1 MNASRLSAFSRR
13 LLPVMADL
21 KDLQCRANDI
31 AYRVGVLRTEM
42 ISDADLLLLNSPTS
56 SCSAINSSSVID
68 VDVDDD
74 QPITAGPPQ
83 RSSTTVL
90 GTYHNK

>member
-42 ISDADLLLLNSPTS
+42 ISDAYLLLLNSPTS
-56 SCSAINSSSVID
+56 SCSAISSSSVID
-68 VDVDDD
+68 VDADD
-74 QPITAGPPQ
+74 QPITADPQ

-90 GTYHNK
+90 GTNHKYK